1 MDYASRKYSSVEKGE
16 LCSRERCKAASSCGV
31 LFVGEKELGY
41 MLEDLVRGGFREET
55 ARFKSILQRI
65 YLKKREFRSAMF

>member
-1 MDYASRKYSSVEKGE
+1 MEKGE